1 VNLGKEIVD
10 MRSYWI
16 LLGVMSGLF
25 LALFGLV
32 EWLQIPWLTDPT
44 PWLQGSGRWGAAALG
59 VFLLVADVFLPIPA
73 SLIMVAHGALFG
85 IVGGTLLNLFGGVA
99 ASAVGFAVGRWGSA
113 SLHRFVPEDER
124 RRADALLK
132 RWGDLG
138 VVVTRPVPILAES
151 VAILAGTSPLGWRR
165 FLLASTG
172 GIFPAALLYAL
183 TGATARSM
191 DNAFLMFGLVMAV
204 AALIW
209 FAGRRLRNEEA
220 ASAST
225 LDSGEPA
232 PPEY

>member
-1 VNLGKEIVD
+1 

-25 LALFGLV
+25 LSLFGLV
-32 EWLQIPWLTDPT
+32 QMLDVPWLNDPGPWLT
-44 PWLQGSGRWGAAALG
+44 GSGRWGAAAIGFL
-59 VFLLVADVFLPIPA
+59 LLVADVFLPIPA

-85 IVGGTLLNLFGGVA
+85 IVGGTLLSLTGGVA
-99 ASAVGFAVGRWGSA
+99 ASAAGFAVGRWGSA

-124 RRADALLK
+124 RRADSLLR

-165 FLLASTG
+165 FLVASTA

-183 TGATARSM
+183 TGATAKNLDS
-191 DNAFLMFGLVMAV
+191 AFLMFGLVMLV
-204 AALIW
+204 AALVW
-209 FAGRRLRNEEA
+209 FAGRRLRREEA
-220 ASAST
+220 EEATSQPSPQA
-225 LDSGEPA
+225 E
-232 PPEY
+232 

>member
-1 VNLGKEIVD
+1 VSLGKEIGA

-16 LLGVMSGLF
+16 LLGVMSALF

-85 IVGGTLLNLFGGVA
+85 TVGGTLLNLFGGVA
-99 ASAVGFAVGRWGSA
+99 ASAAGFAVGRWGSA

-151 VAILAGTSPLGWRR
+151 VAILAGTSPLTWRR
-165 FLLASTG
+165 FLVASTG
-172 GIFPAALLYAL
+172 GILPAAFLYAL
-183 TGATARSM
+183 TGHTAKHM
-191 DNAFLMFGLVMAV
+191 DSVFLMFGLVMVV
-204 AALIW
+204 AAVVW
-209 FAGRRLRNEEA
+209 FGGRRLRKGDVAEA
-220 ASAST
+220 EVST
-225 LDSGEPA
+225 PA
-232 PPEY
+232 PPAR

>member
-1 VNLGKEIVD
+1 VNLDKEIGA

-16 LLGVMSGLF
+16 LLGVMSALF

-32 EWLQIPWLTDPT
+32 EWLQVPWLTDPT

-59 VFLLVADVFLPIPA
+59 VLLLVADVFLPIPA
-73 SLIMVAHGALFG
+73 SLIMVANGALFG
-85 IVGGTLLNLFGGVA
+85 IVGGTLLSLFGGVA

-151 VAILAGTSPLGWRR
+151 VAILAGTSPLTWRR
-165 FLLASTG
+165 FLVASTG

-183 TGATARSM
+183 TGATAKSL
-191 DNAFLMFGLVMAV
+191 DSVFLMFGLVMLV
-204 AALIW
+204 AALVW
-209 FAGRRLRNEEA
+209 FAGRRLRNENPDEA
-220 ASAST
+220 RST
-225 LDSGEPA
+225 LSPPA
-232 PPEY
+232 R

>member
-1 VNLGKEIVD
+1 

-32 EWLQIPWLTDPT
+32 QTMDIPWLNDPR
-44 PWLQGSGRWGAAALG
+44 PWLHGSGLWGAAAIG
-59 VFLLVADVFLPIPA
+59 VLLLVADVFLPLPA

-85 IVGGTLLNLFGGVA
+85 VVGGTLLSLFGGVA

-138 VVVTRPVPILAES
+138 VVVTRPIPILAES
-151 VAILAGTSPLGWRR
+151 VAILAGTSPLSWRR
-165 FLLASTG
+165 FLLASAG
-172 GIFPAALLYAL
+172 GILPAALLYAL
-183 TGATARSM
+183 TGATAANL
-191 DNAFLMFGLVMAV
+191 DNAFLMFSLVMLV
-204 AALIW
+204 AALVW
-209 FAGRRLRNEEA
+209 FGGRRLRNEDA
-220 ASAST
+220 LPSAQHDPS
-225 LDSGEPA
+225 
-232 PPEY
+232 

>member
-1 VNLGKEIVD
+1 

-59 VFLLVADVFLPIPA
+59 VLLLVADVFLPIPA

-85 IVGGTLLNLFGGVA
+85 IVGGTLLSLFGGVA

-113 SLHRFVPEDER
+113 SLHRFIPEDER
-124 RRADALLK
+124 HRADALLRK
-132 RWGDLG
+132 WGDLG

-165 FLLASTG
+165 FLVASTA

-183 TGATARSM
+183 TGATAKNLDS
-191 DNAFLMFGLVMAV
+191 AFLMFGLVMLV
-204 AALIW
+204 AALVW
-209 FAGRRLRNEEA
+209 FAGRRLRNEEEQP
-220 ASAST
+220 SPLPSVET
-225 LDSGEPA
+225 PGEEA
-232 PPEY
+232 